1 MVFRS
6 WDLLDLVEKE
16 VAVSKDEAVEKD
28 KRKRDVKALCLIQQV
43 VDGPNLDRIAKAKT
57 AHEAWE
63 VLRK

>member
-28 KRKRDVKALCLIQQV
+28 KRKRDVKALCLIQ
-43 VDGPNLDRIAKAKT
+43 
-57 AHEAWE
+57 
-63 VLRK
+63 